1 MIPGAGWLRAKFR
14 QPRRAGAAATHGGVG
29 LAMQPDSFGQQPF
42 ESVPKMQ
49 RVEQGIQQIGDSAV
63 VAVLRISVV
72 PRVMLAGL
80 QNFDVLQQE
89 WPVKVLIIVC

>member
-1 MIPGAGWLRAKFR
+1 
-14 QPRRAGAAATHGGVG
+14 
-29 LAMQPDSFGQQPF
+29 
-42 ESVPKMQ
+42 
-49 RVEQGIQQIGDSAV
+49 